1 MYSSEITNTRSK
13 MSKCGVF
20 LVHIFPYLD
29 WIRSEYVLSPNA
41 GKYGPEKVRIWTIF
55 TQCKVP
61 ANGVNLD
68 DIKVKLK
75 LSTLKFLH
83 PLWTLDLYHYLTSN
97 EGRKVVENGWKS
109 AGITDAMSKGVSGL
123 EPFCSIGSWI

>member
-1 MYSSEITNTRSK
+1 ME
-13 MSKCGVF
+13 F
-20 LVHIFPYLD
+20 FWFIFSL
-29 WIRSEYVLSPNA
+29 
-41 GKYGPEKVRIWTIF
+41 IWTEYGVNTYSVQMRGNMGQKIF

-109 AGITDAMSKGVSGL
+109 AGITDAVSKGVSGL
-123 EPFCSIGSWI
+123 EPFCSIGSLIRSG